1 MKGMLFTGA
10 QLDPVPESMK
20 VQGLIEPHI
29 VANISRVILKCIN
42 LSWNWRVV

>member
-29 VANISRVILKCIN
+29 VADISRVILKCIN
-42 LSWNWRVV
+42 LSWNLRGV